1 VQRVIGKRFRLQ
13 RLNRRLSV
21 HEFAQH
27 YKFSTISLNKFERGE
42 WRGMLEATLLRLMR
56 LERAWAFEEVRRALF
71 GVDYA
76 LVGTLVSEN
85 MEEAAAL
92 LREIRRTIYTT
103 REDHHEI
110 EIDRAA

>member
-1 VQRVIGKRFRLQ
+1 MQRVIGKRFRLQ

-92 LREIRRTIYTT
+92 LREIRRTIYT